1 MGVESGLP
9 GHPRGWV
16 LSGALL
22 VPGLQGVE
30 EVGGWQ
36 EQAWSQGHGGE
47 QAGPLERTGPEGRQG
62 EEDREARLWGGLEG
76 ETFSREQGPPPRT
89 LPPHYLL
96 CPLSACSR
104 EASPRIAAISGAALL
119 LNGRLS
125 CIPPAEQ
132 CLSESDNFL

>member
-1 MGVESGLP
+1 MGPRGVQRRLWGVERQGTAGVGVESGLP

-30 EVGGWQ
+30 EVEGWQ

-76 ETFSREQGPPPRT
+76 ETFSREQGPPPCT
-89 LPPHYLL
+89 PPPLITFCAL
-96 CPLSACSR
+96 CQP
-104 EASPRIAAISGAALL
+104 AAV
-119 LNGRLS
+119 RLR
-125 CIPPAEQ
+125 
-132 CLSESDNFL
+132 LG